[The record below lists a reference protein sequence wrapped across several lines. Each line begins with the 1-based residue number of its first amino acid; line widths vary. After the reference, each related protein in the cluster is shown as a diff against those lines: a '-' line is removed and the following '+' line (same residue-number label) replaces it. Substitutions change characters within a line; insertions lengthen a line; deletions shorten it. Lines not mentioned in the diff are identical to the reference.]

1 VSQKS
6 KSLQRVSFQIW
17 RIGVFFFALT
27 VGLFWSSTQS
37 RAEPQK
43 TSAVVEVLC
52 PTGASTG
59 FFIEPN
65 LIATTAHSV
74 ENCKKVVITLEDGKT
89 ISGRVL
95 AVDSDRDVALLVTP
109 FTSSSWFKF
118 ASETFDSGDLLILAA
133 TPERITKTGVL
144 SPAPS
149 TETNARIFFEAQIVE
164 GNSGSPIL
172 SANTSDLLMGMVLAR
187 GEGLGVGLAADEI
200 QFFIDEVFYQSS
212 TGVSW
217 PEGSKQTDS
226 QSGSEVGTFLLA
238 FLLGILSS
246 TLIGLLHRR
255 YRQFRR
261 KQGRIRIEIQVPE
274 EEKSLGN

>member
-1 VSQKS
+1 
-6 KSLQRVSFQIW
+6 
-17 RIGVFFFALT
+17 
-27 VGLFWSSTQS
+27 
-37 RAEPQK
+37 
-43 TSAVVEVLC
+43 
-52 PTGASTG
+52 
-59 FFIEPN
+59 
-65 LIATTAHSV
+65 
-74 ENCKKVVITLEDGKT
+74 
-89 ISGRVL
+89 
-95 AVDSDRDVALLVTP
+95 
-109 FTSSSWFKF
+109 
-118 ASETFDSGDLLILAA
+118 
-133 TPERITKTGVL
+133 VL

-187 GEGLGVGLAADEI
+187 GEGLGVGLAAYEI
-200 QFFIDEVFYQSS
+200 QIFIDEVFYQSS